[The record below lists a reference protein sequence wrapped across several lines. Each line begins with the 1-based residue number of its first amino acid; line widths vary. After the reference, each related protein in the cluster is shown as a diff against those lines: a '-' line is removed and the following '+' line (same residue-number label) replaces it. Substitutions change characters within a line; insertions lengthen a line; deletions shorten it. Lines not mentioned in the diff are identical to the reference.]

1 MRLDRRLKHRFG
13 IAAAPLAVRRHV
25 AWYWRL
31 PLMVVI
37 LLVAGIAL
45 SWLFYNAG
53 ARFTGLDRGATVDE
67 LQRLREKLGS
77 LERENASL
85 RSDGAQSD
93 RKMQIEQETQNDLAK
108 TVKTLQD
115 ENAQLKEDLTF
126 FRKQMSSDKSDGDLS
141 IYRFKVE
148 NTMPGEY
155 RYRLL
160 LLQGGQRERE
170 FQGKVQF
177 LVSFTRGGEKLVM
190 TIPSVK
196 EAEARSYNLNFKFYQ
211 RLEGVFHVEPTA
223 QVKKVQIRVFENG
236 AVQPKL
242 MQAVN
247 LS

>member
-1 MRLDRRLKHRFG
+1 MRLRRVLKRRFS
-13 IAAAPLAVRRHV
+13 IAASPLAVRRHV

-31 PLMVVI
+31 PLAAV
-37 LLVAGIAL
+37 LLAGGALL
-45 SWLFYNAG
+45 SWWFYNEGMRFAG
-53 ARFTGLDRGATVDE
+53 FERGSAIEE
-67 LQRLREKLGS
+67 LQKLRERS
-77 LERENASL
+77 AQLEQENVAL
-85 RSDGAQSD
+85 RSMGAQVE
-93 RKMQIEQETQNDLAK
+93 RKTQIEQATQNDLAK

-160 LLQGGQRERE
+160 LLQGGQRENE

-177 LVSFTRGGEKLVM
+177 LISFTQGGEKLVM
-190 TIPSVK
+190 TLPSAK
-196 EAEARSYNLNFKFYQ
+196 EAEARAYNLNFKYYQ
-211 RLEGVFHVEPTA
+211 RLEGVFHTEPNA

-236 AVQPKL
+236 AAQPRL
-242 MQAVN
+242 MQTVN

>member
-1 MRLDRRLKHRFG
+1 
-13 IAAAPLAVRRHV
+13 
-25 AWYWRL
+25 L
-31 PLMVVI
+31 PLIVI
-37 LLVAGIAL
+37 LLGGGVAL
-45 SWLFYNAG
+45 SWQFYDTGALFA
-53 ARFTGLDRGATVDE
+53 GLDRGATRDE

-85 RSDGAQSD
+85 RSDEAQSE
-93 RKMQIEQETQNDLAK
+93 RKMQIEQATQNDLAK

-177 LVSFTRGGEKLVM
+177 LVSYIQGGEKLVM
-190 TIPSVK
+190 TLPSAK
-196 EAEARSYNLNFKFYQ
+196 EMDVRAYNLSFKYYQ
-211 RLEGVFHVEPTA
+211 RLEGVFHAEPNA

-242 MQAVN
+242 MQTVN

>member
-1 MRLDRRLKHRFG
+1 MRLGRRLKRHFG

-31 PLMVVI
+31 PLVVI
-37 LLVAGIAL
+37 LLAGGIAL
-45 SWLFYNAG
+45 SALFYDAG
-53 ARFTGLDRGATVDE
+53 TRFSGLDRGATVDE
-67 LQRLREKLGS
+67 LQRLREKLEA

-85 RSDGAQSD
+85 HSDRAQSG
-93 RKMQIEQETQNDLAK
+93 RKMQIEQATQNDLAK

-126 FRKQMSSDKSDGDLS
+126 FRKQMSSDKSDGDIS

-160 LLQGGQRERE
+160 LLQGGQRERD

-177 LVSFTRGGEKLVM
+177 LVSLTQGGEKLVM
-190 TIPSVK
+190 TLPSAK
-196 EAEARSYNLNFKFYQ
+196 ETELGAYNLSFKYYQ
-211 RLEGVFHVEPTA
+211 RLEGVFHAEPSA

-242 MQAVN
+242 TQTVN

>member
-1 MRLDRRLKHRFG
+1 MRLNRRLKHRFG
-13 IAAAPLAVRRHV
+13 IAAAPLSVRRHV

-31 PLMVVI
+31 PLMAI
-37 LLVAGIAL
+37 LLAGGMAL
-45 SWLFYNAG
+45 SWRFYDAG
-53 ARFTGLDRGATVDE
+53 THFSGLERGVTVDE

-77 LERENASL
+77 LERENVSL
-85 RSDGAQSD
+85 RSDGAQSE
-93 RKMQIEQETQNDLAK
+93 RKMQIEQATQNDLAK

-177 LVSFTRGGEKLVM
+177 LVSYTQGGEKLVM
-190 TIPSVK
+190 TLPSTK
-196 EAEARSYNLNFKFYQ
+196 EAEARAYNLNFKYYQ
-211 RLEGVFHVEPTA
+211 RLEGVFHTEPNA
-223 QVKKVQIRVFENG
+223 QVKKVQIRVFESG
-236 AVQPKL
+236 AAQPKL

>member
-1 MRLDRRLKHRFG
+1 MKLRRVLKRRFS
-13 IAAAPLAVRRHV
+13 IAASPLAVRRHV

-31 PLMVVI
+31 PLATF
-37 LLVAGIAL
+37 LLAGGVML
-45 SWLFYNAG
+45 SWGFYDAGMRFAGFERGSTIEELQQLQERLAQLEQENAG
-53 ARFTGLDRGATVDE
+53 
-67 LQRLREKLGS
+67 
-77 LERENASL
+77 L
-85 RSDGAQSD
+85 RSMGAQVE
-93 RKMQIEQETQNDLAK
+93 RKAQIEQATQNDLAK

-160 LLQGGQRERE
+160 LLQGGQREHE

-177 LVSFTRGGEKLVM
+177 LISFAQGGERLVM
-190 TIPSVK
+190 TLPLT
-196 EAEARSYNLNFKFYQ
+196 EETEARAYDLNFKYYQ
-211 RLEGVFHVEPTA
+211 RLEGVFNAGPKA

-236 AVQPKL
+236 VAQPKL
-242 MQAVN
+242 MQTVN

>member
-31 PLMVVI
+31 PLLVVI
-37 LLVAGIAL
+37 LLAGGIAL
-45 SWLFYNAG
+45 SWLFYDAG
-53 ARFTGLDRGATVDE
+53 ARFVGSDRGATVDE
-67 LQRLREKLGS
+67 LQRLRERLGS
-77 LERENASL
+77 LEQENASL
-85 RSDGAQSD
+85 RSDGAQSE
-93 RKMQIEQETQNDLAK
+93 RKMQIEQATQNDLAK

-177 LVSFTRGGEKLVM
+177 LVSFTQGGERLVM
-190 TIPSVK
+190 TLPSTK
-196 EAEARSYNLNFKFYQ
+196 EAEARAYNLNFKYYQ
-211 RLEGVFHVEPTA
+211 RLEGVFHTEPNA

-236 AVQPKL
+236 AAQPKL
-242 MQAVN
+242 MQTVN

>member
-13 IAAAPLAVRRHV
+13 IAAAPLAVRRHM

-31 PLMVVI
+31 PLLVVI
-37 LLVAGIAL
+37 LLAGGMAL
-45 SWLFYNAG
+45 SWLLYDAG
-53 ARFTGLDRGATVDE
+53 VRFVGPDRGATADE
-67 LQRLREKLGS
+67 LQHLRERLDP
-77 LERENASL
+77 LERENARL
-85 RSDGAQSD
+85 RSDGAQSE
-93 RKMQIEQETQNDLAK
+93 RKMQVEQATQNDLAK

-177 LVSFTRGGEKLVM
+177 LVSFTQGGEKLVM
-190 TIPSVK
+190 TLPSAK
-196 EAEARSYNLNFKFYQ
+196 EADGRPYNLNFKYYQ
-211 RLEGVFHVEPTA
+211 RLEGAFHVESNA
-223 QVKKVQIRVFENG
+223 QVKKVQIRIFENG
-236 AVQPKL
+236 AAQPKL
-242 MQAVN
+242 MQTVN

>member
-31 PLMVVI
+31 PLVVI
-37 LLVAGIAL
+37 LLAGGIAL
-45 SWLFYNAG
+45 SWLFYDAG
-53 ARFTGLDRGATVDE
+53 TRFAGLDRGATADE

-85 RSDGAQSD
+85 RSDGAQSE
-93 RKMQIEQETQNDLAK
+93 RKMQIEQATQNDLAK

-115 ENAQLKEDLTF
+115 ENAHLKEDLTF

-177 LVSFTRGGEKLVM
+177 LVSFTQGGEKLVM
-190 TIPSVK
+190 TLPSAK
-196 EAEARSYNLNFKFYQ
+196 EADARAYNLNFKYYQ
-211 RLEGVFHVEPTA
+211 RLEGVFHAGPNA

-242 MQAVN
+242 MQTVN

>member
-13 IAAAPLAVRRHV
+13 IAAAPLAVRRHM

-31 PLMVVI
+31 PLLVVI
-37 LLVAGIAL
+37 LLAGGIVL
-45 SWLFYNAG
+45 SWLLYNAG
-53 ARFTGLDRGATVDE
+53 ARFVGPDRGATADE
-67 LQRLREKLGS
+67 LQHLRERLGS

-85 RSDGAQSD
+85 RSDEAQSE
-93 RKMQIEQETQNDLAK
+93 RKMQVEQATQNDLAK

-115 ENAQLKEDLTF
+115 ENARLKEDLTF

-160 LLQGGQRERE
+160 LLQGGQREHE

-177 LVSFTRGGEKLVM
+177 LVSFTQGGEKLVM
-190 TIPSVK
+190 TLPSAK
-196 EAEARSYNLNFKFYQ
+196 EADVRSYNLNFKYYQ
-211 RLEGVFHVEPTA
+211 RLEGVFHVESNA
-223 QVKKVQIRVFENG
+223 QVKKVQIRIFENG
-236 AVQPKL
+236 AAQPKL

>member
-1 MRLDRRLKHRFG
+1 MRLGRRLKRRFG
-13 IAAAPLAVRRHV
+13 IAAAPLAVRRHL

-31 PLMVVI
+31 PLLVVI
-37 LLVAGIAL
+37 LLAGGIAL
-45 SWLFYNAG
+45 TWLFYDAG
-53 ARFTGLDRGATVDE
+53 ARFVGLDRGATVDE
-67 LQRLREKLGS
+67 VRRLREELGS

-85 RSDGAQSD
+85 RSDGAQSE
-93 RKMQIEQETQNDLAK
+93 RKMQIEQATQNDLAK
-108 TVKTLQD
+108 TVKALQD

-148 NTMPGEY
+148 STMPGEY

-190 TIPSVK
+190 TLPSVK
-196 EAEARSYNLNFKFYQ
+196 EAESPAYNLNFKFYQ
-211 RLEGVFHVEPTA
+211 RLEGIFHVEPNA

>member
-13 IAAAPLAVRRHV
+13 IAAAPLAVRWHV

-31 PLMVVI
+31 PLLVVI
-37 LLVAGIAL
+37 LLAGGIAL
-45 SWLFYNAG
+45 SWLFYDAG
-53 ARFTGLDRGATVDE
+53 VRFVGLDRGATVDE
-67 LQRLREKLGS
+67 LQHLREKLGS

-85 RSDGAQSD
+85 RSDGAQSE
-93 RKMQIEQETQNDLAK
+93 RKMQIEQATQNDLAK

-115 ENAQLKEDLTF
+115 ENAQLKADLTF

-177 LVSFTRGGEKLVM
+177 LVSFTQGGEKLVM
-190 TIPSVK
+190 TLPSAK
-196 EAEARSYNLNFKFYQ
+196 EAEARAYNLNFKYYQ
-211 RLEGVFHVEPTA
+211 RLEGVFHAEPKA

-242 MQAVN
+242 MQTVN

>member
-31 PLMVVI
+31 PLMVI
-37 LLVAGIAL
+37 LLACGIAL
-45 SWLFYNAG
+45 SVLFYDAG
-53 ARFTGLDRGATVDE
+53 AHFAGLERGVTVDE

-85 RSDGAQSD
+85 RSDGAQSE
-93 RKMQIEQETQNDLAK
+93 RKMQIEQATQNDLAK

-177 LVSFTRGGEKLVM
+177 LVSFTQGGEKLVM
-190 TIPSVK
+190 TLPSAK
-196 EAEARSYNLNFKFYQ
+196 EAEARAYNLNFKYYQ
-211 RLEGVFHVEPTA
+211 RLEGVFHVEPSA

>member
-1 MRLDRRLKHRFG
+1 MRLGRRLKRHFG
-13 IAAAPLAVRRHV
+13 IAGAPLAVRRHV

-31 PLMVVI
+31 PLVVI
-37 LLVAGIAL
+37 LLAGGIAL
-45 SWLFYNAG
+45 SALFYDAG
-53 ARFTGLDRGATVDE
+53 TRFAGLDRGATVDE
-67 LQRLREKLGS
+67 LQRLREKLEV

-85 RSDGAQSD
+85 HSDRAQSG
-93 RKMQIEQETQNDLAK
+93 RKMQIEQATQNDLAK

-126 FRKQMSSDKSDGDLS
+126 FRKQMSSDKSDGDIS

-148 NTMPGEY
+148 KTMPGEY

-160 LLQGGQRERE
+160 LLQGGQRERD

-177 LVSFTRGGEKLVM
+177 LVSFTQDGEKLVM
-190 TIPSVK
+190 TLPSAK
-196 EAEARSYNLNFKFYQ
+196 ETELGAYNLSFKYYQ
-211 RLEGVFHVEPTA
+211 RLEGVFHAEPSA

-236 AVQPKL
+236 AAQPKL